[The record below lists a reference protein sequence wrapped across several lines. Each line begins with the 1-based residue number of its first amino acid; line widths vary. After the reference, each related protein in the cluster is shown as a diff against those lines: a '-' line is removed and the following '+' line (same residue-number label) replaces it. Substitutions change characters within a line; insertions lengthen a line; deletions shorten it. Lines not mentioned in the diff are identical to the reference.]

1 MTEFTKPKPS
11 IRTQIYQMLR
21 ANKDKSLTRMDFKT
35 ALKLTSVD
43 NRYLAALVAYG
54 YVTVVENEAGCH
66 WQLIKDVG
74 NEAPRFSADG
84 VLITESG
91 ANEAMWRA
99 IRILKHFSCNELFA
113 HVAKYTTASNVKSYV
128 RYLHKAGY
136 LRLERKG
143 IDAFTYHLVQNT
155 GPKPPQILRVKEVYD
170 PNLDK
175 IMLREVPEYE

>member
-11 IRTQIYQMLR
+11 IRTQMYRMMR
-21 ANKDKSLTRMDFKT
+21 ANKDKSFTRMDFKT

-54 YVTVVENEAGCH
+54 YATVEEDEAGYR

-99 IRILKHFSCNELFA
+99 IRILKHFSYAELFA
-113 HVAKYTTASNVKSYV
+113 YVGKYTTAGNVKSYIKH
-128 RYLHKAGY
+128 LHQAGY
-136 LRLERKG
+136 LRQERKG
-143 IDAFTYHLVQNT
+143 IEAATYYLVQNT
-155 GPKPPQILRVKEVYD
+155 GPQPPQVLRVKEVYD

-175 IMLREVPEYE
+175 IMLREVPDYE